1 MVTEE
6 EVFDTLNKTSDPEIG
21 IGLVDL
27 GLIAR
32 CEIEGD
38 YVRIALRTTTPRCP
52 FQPFIMMEAHKK
64 LQQMSGVR
72 GVEVQI
78 THDSPWH
85 PDLMTDTAKDRLGFY
100 PSRLEAASQN
110 VPEIQVSAFQK

>member
-1 MVTEE
+1 MVTEQ
-6 EVFDTLNKTSDPEIG
+6 EVLDTLNKTSDPGIG

-38 YVRIALRTTTPRCP
+38 YIRIALRTTTTRCP

-78 THDSPWH
+78 THDSPWLLPIPARH
-85 PDLMTDTAKDRLGFY
+85 GHSSRSGDRDH
-100 PSRLEAASQN
+100 
-110 VPEIQVSAFQK
+110 